1 MVRSYVLLASAIC
14 LRLLHPMLSV
24 LALSHE
30 LTYQLSVWAS
40 WVLPLSFFEIVA
52 WAGDRARQKCADISI
67 VSQ

>member
-1 MVRSYVLLASAIC
+1 
-14 LRLLHPMLSV
+14 MLSV